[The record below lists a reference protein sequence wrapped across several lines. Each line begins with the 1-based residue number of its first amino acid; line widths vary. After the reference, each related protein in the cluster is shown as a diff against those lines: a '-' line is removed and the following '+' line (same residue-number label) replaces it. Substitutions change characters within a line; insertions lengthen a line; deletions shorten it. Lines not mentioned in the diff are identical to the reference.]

1 MALITAQLMTCILT
15 MDLVIS
21 NPCIMEL
28 NTFFTM
34 ITMMT
39 ITIFIKSQIP
49 TTPSFIFNQVATMAM
64 TKTMSTIMTSATSML
79 KLITVT
85 IRVTIHSSKQVITT
99 MVYHIMMIS
108 LTACLTMTNSPRT
121 TVIPISMSTWLTTAK
136 WVTIV
141 MKISHTIESLDM
153 DTQMTIQW
161 TSSFMGNGPMIY
173 PIQDSDTTCMDLI
186 TVTKDTLLMLLLCMT
201 YMQRVTMVMTVI
213 WQCQCTMAMV
223 SESLSL
229 IIRLSQ
235 TFFITFYWLC
245 LIHSLKILIDF
256 LGNLSPQILPLNL
269 IDNWGSSTRATSAPA
284 RM

>member
-1 MALITAQLMTCILT
+1 MASITAQLMTCTMT

-21 NPCIMEL
+21 NPCIMAL

-64 TKTMSTIMTSATSML
+64 TKTMSTIMTSATNML
-79 KLITVT
+79 KLITV
-85 IRVTIHSSKQVITT
+85 IIMVIIHLSKQVIIT
-99 MVYHIMMIS
+99 MVCHIMMIS
-108 LTACLTMTNSPRT
+108 LTACLTMTNSLRT
-121 TVIPISMSTWLTTAK
+121 TDIPISMSTWLTTAK

-161 TSSFMGNGPMIY
+161 TSSFMGSGPMIY
-173 PIQDSDTTCMDLI
+173 PIQDLDTTCMDLT

-223 SESLSL
+223 S
-229 IIRLSQ
+229 
-235 TFFITFYWLC
+235 
-245 LIHSLKILIDF
+245 DF
-256 LGNLSPQILPLNL
+256 L
-269 IDNWGSSTRATSAPA
+269 A
-284 RM
+284 